1 MLIAIDPGH
10 GGRDKGAS
18 YYGVKEKDINL
29 AISFFLGYE
38 LKLKNCDVIF
48 TRSIDTTVSL
58 KTRIQKVIEYDV
70 DLFISIHCDAFD
82 NFNVNGMTVFTCKD
96 CSGAEVI
103 LANKITHSLQ
113 ISFPDHRSRGIK
125 EADFYV
131 LKHNP
136 FPAILV
142 ECEFLSNPVQNS
154 FLQKPENQ
162 VRLAQ
167 SIANGIKKQLS

>member
-1 MLIAIDPGH
+1 MLIVIDPGH

-18 YYGVKEKDINL
+18 YYGVNEKDINL

-38 LKLKNCDVIF
+38 LRINNHEVIL

-58 KTRIQKVIEYDV
+58 KARIQKIVEYDV

-82 NFNVNGMTVFTCKD
+82 NSKVSGMTTFTRKD
-96 CSGAEVI
+96 CSGAEIVLVNRI
-103 LANKITHSLQ
+103 SQGLQ
-113 ISFPDHRSRGIK
+113 TSFSDHRNRGIK

-131 LKHNP
+131 LTNNP
-136 FPAILV
+136 FPAVLV
-142 ECEFLSNPVQNS
+142 ECEFLSNPVQNN
-154 FLQKPENQ
+154 FLRKSENQ

-167 SIANGIKKQLS
+167 SITKSIIKG